1 MEIKPETRLIENRP
15 LTVGAILP
23 HAKLF
28 GGVKRFFEL
37 RKIFTRKS
45 HQFLIFTPDGMSPEW
60 LSSEET
66 LKLDEINRYAF
77 DALFIT
83 NENFL
88 PQLVQSN
95 SRLKIMYHVG
105 PRATLHQA
113 LRTKGITIFVN
124 STNMYELDKRK
135 YGIEA
140 VKALGGVHLPLQTK
154 TEFFGKPF
162 TVMAFGRLSRK
173 GKGTSLVVKACE
185 SLYRKGY
192 NVQLLLFDTPIDALS
207 EEKIKNFTCS
217 LPFEFVVNHPV
228 DRNFELF
235 QRADVFVA
243 AEKTGGWSNTAAE
256 ALASGVPLI
265 GTTTGTKDFL
275 IHGQTGQIVWRHS
288 YFIRKALE
296 KLMRDPDL
304 ARSMAANGRMKIEG
318 FGWSKLADFI
328 ECYIYKHT

>member
-1 MEIKPETRLIENRP
+1 MKLETRVIEDRP

-37 RKIFTRKS
+37 KKMFTRKS
-45 HQFLIFTPDGMSPEW
+45 HQFLIFTPDGMPPKW

-66 LKLDEINRYAF
+66 LKLDEINQYDF

-88 PQLVQSN
+88 PQLVQSKA
-95 SRLKIMYHVG
+95 RLKILYHVG

-113 LRTKGITIFVN
+113 IRTKGITIFAN
-124 STNMYELDKRK
+124 STNMYELDKRN

-140 VKALGGVHLPLQTK
+140 VKAFGGVHLPLQTK

-192 NVQLLLFDTPIDALS
+192 PIKLLLFDTPIDEMS

-217 LPFEFVVNHPV
+217 LPFEFVINHPV
-228 DRNFELF
+228 ERNFELF

-256 ALASGVPLI
+256 ALAAGVPLI

-275 IHGQTGQIVWRHS
+275 IHGHTGLIVWRHS
-288 YFIRKALE
+288 YFIRRALE
-296 KLMRDPDL
+296 KLLCDPEL
-304 ARSMAANGRMKIEG
+304 ARRLAANGRMKIEQ
-318 FGWSKLADFI
+318 FGWPGLADFI
-328 ECYIYKHT
+328 ERYIYDHT